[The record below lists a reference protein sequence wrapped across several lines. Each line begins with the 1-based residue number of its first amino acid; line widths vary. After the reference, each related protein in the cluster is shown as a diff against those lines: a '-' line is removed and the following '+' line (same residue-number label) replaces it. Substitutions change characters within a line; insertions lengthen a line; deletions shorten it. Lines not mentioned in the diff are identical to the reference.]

1 MFLSVFDIFKIGLGP
16 SSSHTMGPMVAANRF
31 LAELAGGD
39 RPRPRNAR
47 AAALKVSLHGSLAF
61 TGIGHGT
68 DRAIILGL
76 SGIAPDS
83 ADPDGLTAIVDA
95 VRKSGEVAPPGHPAY
110 RFQPARDLVF
120 DREERL
126 PGHTNGMRFSAFDSD
141 GALREIQRR
150 PTEGR
155 EPREFAIAPDG
166 RFLLIANQL
175 SDDVVVIGRDPDSG
189 TLGETLQTLPVERPS
204 DIKFFAKP

>member
-1 MFLSVFDIFKIGLGP
+1 MSGRPSFLPD
-16 SSSHTMGPMVAANRF
+16 
-31 LAELAGGD
+31 
-39 RPRPRNAR
+39 PRWQEKYRDMIMTPAR
-47 AAALKVSLHGSLAF
+47 AAGLLQPGNRAFIGTGCAEPIALVQAL
-61 TGIGHGT
+61 T
-68 DRAIILGL
+68 DRAGELADVEIVHLLMMGEAPYADRKMSECFRVNSFFIAENVRGHIQEGLGDYTPIIVFA
-76 SGIAPDS
+76 IA
-83 ADPDGLTAIVDA
+83 
-95 VRKSGEVAPPGHPAY
+95 
-110 RFQPARDLVF
+110 
-120 DREERL
+120 
-126 PGHTNGMRFSAFDSD
+126 SD

-204 DIKFFAKP
+204 DIKFFTPN